1 VRLIAFQSSG
11 VFWGALWACLTDAVL
26 VAAALVCWANAALP
40 PQDLPWKPLALSAPP
55 GLATR
60 QQLQHA
66 AADPARC
73 RAALRAGGV
82 KFDESPPRREAG
94 CSQLDAIR
102 LRGGTTPLSP
112 AAPVMTCGQTLTYA
126 AWDRYGLQPAAR
138 ELLGQPLASV
148 DHMGTYACRNMYGAA
163 DGPRSEHAFA
173 NALDVGG
180 YTTAGGRKLRVLGQ
194 FDGDD
199 RRGAFLRRSRDEACR
214 WFRTT
219 LSPDYNPAHR
229 DHLHLDSGRYRVCR

>member
-1 VRLIAFQSSG
+1 MRLIALQSSS
-11 VFWGALWACLTDAVL
+11 VFWGALWACLTDAAL
-26 VAAALVCWANAALP
+26 VAALLVIWANAALP
-40 PQDLPWKPLALSAPP
+40 SQDLPWKPLALSASP
-55 GLATR
+55 GLATHH
-60 QQLQHA
+60 QLRRA
-66 AADPARC
+66 AADPGRC
-73 RAALRAGGV
+73 RAALRVGGV

-112 AAPVMTCGQTLTYA
+112 AAPVMTCGQALTYA

-138 ELLGQPLASV
+138 ALLGEPLASV

-180 YTTAGGRKLRVLGQ
+180 FTTAGGRKLRVLGQ

-219 LSPDYNPAHR
+219 LSPDYNAAHR